1 MTSGN
6 HPVAKRPLSPCP
18 PFLTNHSIEG
28 LMKMN
33 KVISWTAYLWLLTVE
48 TWEQVV
54 ESVRE
59 RFFERSFSAAE
70 IRDKKLNDSFR
81 VLPPTV
87 VR

>member
-1 MTSGN
+1 
-6 HPVAKRPLSPCP
+6 
-18 PFLTNHSIEG
+18 
-28 LMKMN
+28 MN

-70 IRDKKLNDSFR
+70 IRNKKLNDSCR
-81 VLPPTV
+81 LAPPTA